1 MQELQETQVRSLG
14 LEDPLKEGMATNSSI
29 LVGESTD
36 RGTWW
41 VTWQIFIQLHHVL
54 FQVMG
59 IEG

>member
-41 VTWQIFIQLHHVL
+41 ATVHRVVKSQTT
-54 FQVMG
+54 
-59 IEG
+59 EAT